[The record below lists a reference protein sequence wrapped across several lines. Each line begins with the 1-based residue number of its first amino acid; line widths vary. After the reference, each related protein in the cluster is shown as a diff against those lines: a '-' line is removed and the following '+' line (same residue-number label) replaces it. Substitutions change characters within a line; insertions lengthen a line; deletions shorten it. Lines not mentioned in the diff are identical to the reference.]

1 MNVEDLLYIYGAVC
15 VSMIIFN
22 VIYNITLSRR
32 GSSLEKRCQKIK
44 KQLDVQLKIIEN
56 NGKVSENHLKY
67 LWRILRHINYL
78 AAFDRV
84 LYELLPEQNEVKKE
98 YIRQIKPVIMYM
110 STLYLKKES
119 IQMSYFAYFLSR
131 CEIRNRQQFDT
142 NQDILLEYVKKDN
155 LYCRCN
161 ALQALYN
168 FGDEEHIA
176 QALIVQDDGRV
187 FLHEKILTEGLLSF
201 SGEHS
206 VLIRRLW
213 SEFEDFSIHTQLAI
227 LNYIRFY
234 SGDYKK
240 EMLAI
245 MLNKDMDKELRLSAV
260 RYFGKYYY
268 EPALNTLLA
277 FTMDKNQDKWEYAT
291 VATSSLSIYDGEE
304 VIEALKEALCSSNWF
319 IRYSAAQSLTSH
331 KIDYSDLT
339 DIVSGNDRYAREM
352 MTYRLESQK
361 LQNAEV

>member
-67 LWRILRHINYL
+67 LWRILRHVNYL

-131 CEIRNRQQFDT
+131 CE
-142 NQDILLEYVKKDN
+142 
-155 LYCRCN
+155 
-161 ALQALYN
+161 
-168 FGDEEHIA
+168 
-176 QALIVQDDGRV
+176 
-187 FLHEKILTEGLLSF
+187 
-201 SGEHS
+201 
-206 VLIRRLW
+206 
-213 SEFEDFSIHTQLAI
+213 SE
-227 LNYIRFY
+227 
-234 SGDYKK
+234 
-240 EMLAI
+240 
-245 MLNKDMDKELRLSAV
+245 
-260 RYFGKYYY
+260 
-268 EPALNTLLA
+268 
-277 FTMDKNQDKWEYAT
+277 T
-291 VATSSLSIYDGEE
+291 VSSLIQFRTF
-304 VIEALKEALCSSNWF
+304 CWN
-319 IRYSAAQSLTSH
+319 
-331 KIDYSDLT
+331 
-339 DIVSGNDRYAREM
+339 M
-352 MTYRLESQK
+352 
-361 LQNAEV
+361 